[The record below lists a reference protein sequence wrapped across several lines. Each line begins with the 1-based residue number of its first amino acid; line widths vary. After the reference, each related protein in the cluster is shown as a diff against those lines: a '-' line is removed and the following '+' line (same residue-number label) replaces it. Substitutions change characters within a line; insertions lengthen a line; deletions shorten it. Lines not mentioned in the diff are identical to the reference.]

1 MKKILFLFT
10 FLVSATL
17 FAQKPIFTT
26 ATVKG
31 ATVYSNSAE
40 LIQTTS
46 VNLPKG
52 TSEIVIKNVADYLNE
67 NTVQIG
73 APNSLTVLSVQFTQ
87 NYISEYEIDESNP
100 AIKKVRDSISLVQKE
115 IVKVQTEKNS
125 HSKTIELL
133 DKNQQVSGSNTGLN
147 VTELMKL
154 VDYYNTKRTQLSN
167 AITAFQEK
175 ENKLNDRLKKLNS
188 KLEINTKN
196 EEKSSKGKLVLQV
209 MNENAGTVNLD
220 INYLTAGATWKP
232 FYDLR
237 AESIST
243 PINMM
248 YKGQVTQNTG
258 IDWKKIK
265 LTLSSGNPTQNNTA
279 PILQAW
285 FLRYGTNRGFVQYN
299 NSNGVMNT
307 LQGKVSGLEINQKND
322 TRIVLRGNR
331 SISGN
336 NQALVVIDGEIS
348 TAEILQSL
356 SPRIIKSTE
365 VLKGAQGA
373 ALYGEQG
380 VNGVIIVETK
390 GNVSDYTEI
399 NESQL
404 NVSFDI
410 DIPYDILSNGKAHSV
425 ALKEIKLPATYRYY
439 AAPRIEKEAFLLAEI
454 SDYSKFNLLPGE
466 ANIIFEGMYVGKTM
480 INPNQTSDTLNLSMG
495 RDKKISIKREK
506 IADKSGTKFLSAYK
520 EQTFTYDITI
530 RNNKKE
536 SIELLLKDQYP
547 ISTDKE
553 ITVELLEK
561 DR

>member
-1 MKKILFLFT
+1 MKSKIHEFRQEKLAMSNKLFLLLT
-10 FLVSATL
+10 IMVSATM

-67 NTVQIG
+67 STVQIG

-100 AIKKVRDSISLVQKE
+100 AIKKVRDSINLVQKE
-115 IVKVQTEKNS
+115 IVKVQTDKNS
-125 HSKTIELL
+125 HAKTIELL
-133 DKNQQVSGSNTGLN
+133 DKNQQVSGTNSGLN
-147 VTELMKL
+147 VAELMKL

-175 ENKLNDRLKKLNS
+175 EGKLNERLKKLNS

-196 EEKSSKGKLVLQV
+196 EEKSSKGKLILQV
-209 MNENAGTVNLD
+209 MNETAGIVNLD

-258 IDWKKIK
+258 IDWKKVK

-285 FLRYGTNRGFVQYN
+285 FLRYGYYMGYAQGDKSNTVV
-299 NSNGVMNT
+299 NS
-307 LQGKVSGLEINQKND
+307 LRGKVSGIQVNAEMQD
-322 TRIVLRGNR
+322 ES
-331 SISGN
+331 SISN
-336 NQALVVIDGEIS
+336 
-348 TAEILQSL
+348 
-356 SPRIIKSTE
+356 
-365 VLKGAQGA
+365 
-373 ALYGEQG
+373 
-380 VNGVIIVETK
+380 
-390 GNVSDYTEI
+390 YTSI
-399 NESQL
+399 NENQL
-404 NVSFDI
+404 NVSFEI

-425 ALKEIKLPATYRYY
+425 ALKEIKLPASYRY
-439 AAPRIEKEAFLLAEI
+439 LLRQELKKKR
-454 SDYSKFNLLPGE
+454 SYWLKYL
-466 ANIIFEGMYVGKTM
+466 II
-480 INPNQTSDTLNLSMG
+480 LNLIYYLVKLILSSKECMLV
-495 RDKKISIKREK
+495 KR
-506 IADKSGTKFLSAYK
+506 
-520 EQTFTYDITI
+520 
-530 RNNKKE
+530 
-536 SIELLLKDQYP
+536 
-547 ISTDKE
+547 
-553 ITVELLEK
+553 
-561 DR
+561 